1 MATTKISSILESPD
15 LLLTL
20 LSAKTTAAVETL
32 LRELPLVNETAY
44 VWTDV
49 EPADGWQPGKLHWI
63 PVGRDR
69 GNAGRVQLAG
79 DPYNPSA
86 ERLING
92 MEAIIELARQRELL
106 DNPSAPAPQSPREA
120 VERYFRLPRLDLI
133 PRTKDNDARKA
144 LHERLREM
152 RRQLVMRLDFDKKS
166 KQFCV
171 EIRDHGIG
179 QAPERVHQTLL
190 SLGRTDKADKPYLI
204 GVFGQGGSSTYFS
217 SQYSIVISRRV
228 SKLLD
233 GKANGIGW
241 TIVKKIAPKGR
252 RDPYYAYLA
261 ALPDGRVPAI
271 EFSGAIAS
279 QFEPGTMFRHIAYDF
294 GRQGSAV
301 AMTLFYALNHVL
313 FSPVLPYDLYALKDK
328 PDPMHGTAYRLA
340 TQTAKLEKSGKTVLD
355 NSFQPQVV
363 GAIS

>member
-1 MATTKISSILESPD
+1 MGTTKTSSTLDSPD
-15 LLLTL
+15 LLQTL
-20 LSAKTTAAVETL
+20 LSAKTTAAVEKL
-32 LRELPLVNETAY
+32 LKEIPIVDETAY
-44 VWTDV
+44 LWTDAD
-49 EPADGWQPGKLHWI
+49 PATGWQPGKVHWI

-79 DPYNPSA
+79 DPYNPCA

-92 MEAIIELARQRELL
+92 MEAIIELARQKELL
-106 DNPSAPAPQSPREA
+106 DNLFAPTPQSPRDA
-120 VERYFRLPRLDLI
+120 VERYFKLPRLDLI
-133 PRTKDNDARKA
+133 PRTKDKDARRV
-144 LHERLREM
+144 LEERLREM
-152 RRQLVMRLDFDKKS
+152 RRQLVMRLEFDKKS

-204 GVFGQGGSSTYFS
+204 GVFGQGGSSTYAA
-217 SQYSIVISRRV
+217 SQYSIVISRRAPQF
-228 SKLLD
+228 LD
-233 GKANGIGW
+233 GKNDGIGW
-241 TIVKKIAPKGR
+241 TIVRKIVPKGR

-261 ALPDGRVPAI
+261 ALPDGRVPGI
-271 EFSGAIAS
+271 ELTAATAS

-313 FSPVLPYDLYALKDK
+313 FGPVLPYDLYALKDK

-340 TQTAKLEKSGKTVLD
+340 RQTVKLENGGKTVLD

-363 GAIS
+363 GATA